1 MTFALAPHA
10 PACILVQWLKERESD
25 VDRLVIIRPGAR
37 HVARECARGAHGWR
51 FFQLKPLAQTR
62 RVQAREPARR
72 DRFHVALNAADLA
85 REKDQRM
92 LAHLHRGGEHARRAY
107 VSITMNLAVLQELSL

>member
-25 VDRLVIIRPGAR
+25 VDRLAIIRPGAR
-37 HVARECARGAHGWR
+37 HVAREGARGAHGWR

-62 RVQAREPARR
+62 RVQPREPARR
-72 DRFHVALNAADLA
+72 DRLHLALNAADLA
-85 REKDQRM
+85 LENDKRM
-92 LAHLHRGGEHARRAY
+92 PAHLNPG
-107 VSITMNLAVLQELSL
+107 